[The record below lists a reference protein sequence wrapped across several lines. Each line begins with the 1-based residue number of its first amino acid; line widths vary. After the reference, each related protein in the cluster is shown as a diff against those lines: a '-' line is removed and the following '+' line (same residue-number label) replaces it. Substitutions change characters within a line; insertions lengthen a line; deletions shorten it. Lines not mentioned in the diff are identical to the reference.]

1 MRKISWAS
9 GFTNRL
15 RFTSH
20 AHCAKKISS
29 SVPATTCGRPKRSRV
44 NNLPINRE
52 RVFYHV
58 GQRFRKNPRMD
69 EPQPSPPPAP
79 NEPSRPAPETPPFSP
94 IPVHPL
100 HKFFLGPEGLRVGWR
115 LFLYADV
122 VADMYKLL
130 SAEFFFIPYIGIR

>member
-1 MRKISWAS
+1 MREISWAS
-9 GFTNRL
+9 GATNRL

-29 SVPATTCGRPKRSRV
+29 SVPARTCGRPKRSRV
-44 NNLPINRE
+44 KNLPINRE

-79 NEPSRPAPETPPFSP
+79 DEPSRPRSEEHTSELQSP
-94 IPVHPL
+94 CNLVC
-100 HKFFLGPEGLRVGWR
+100 R
-115 LFLYADV
+115 L
-122 VADMYKLL
+122 LL
-130 SAEFFFIPYIGIR
+130 

>member
-44 NNLPINRE
+44 KNLPINRE
-52 RVFYHV
+52 RVFYYL
-58 GQRFRKNPRMD
+58 PD
-69 EPQPSPPPAP
+69 
-79 NEPSRPAPETPPFSP
+79 
-94 IPVHPL
+94 
-100 HKFFLGPEGLRVGWR
+100 LGIRGVRIALTTVLGRR
-115 LFLYADV
+115 LFVSAFPSLLMARVVVGSFGLYC
-122 VADMYKLL
+122 LL
-130 SAEFFFIPYIGIR
+130 RQAWLGQPFRGGAAWRIAVLPTLLLCLQ